1 MTPVAICS
9 SLFIINNNIKIK
21 KSQILIL
28 MLVALSRV
36 ASIIVAII
44 AVVFS
49 KLIPTD
55 AAEDAVLL
63 IAVASS

>member
-1 MTPVAICS
+1 MID
-9 SLFIINNNIKIK
+9 FIALPI
-21 KSQILIL
+21 
-28 MLVALSRV
+28 LVADSRV
-36 ASIIVAII
+36 ASTIVAII

>member
-36 ASIIVAII
+36 ASTIVAII

-63 IAVASS
+63 IAIASS

>member
-9 SLFIINNNIKIK
+9 SLFINNNIKIK

-36 ASIIVAII
+36 ASTIVAII

>member
-36 ASIIVAII
+36 ASIIVEII